1 MRGLKLIATVGI
13 AIVSSALLT
22 SYVMAAEPE
31 TNEPAAGSATSLQSY
46 EATKH
51 LNAGTIVE
59 LVTEGKKQVVQPA
72 TQPNMENMFG
82 VSVDQN
88 QLSIK
93 LSNSNLKNE
102 TYVTI
107 SGTYNV
113 LVSTQ
118 NGVIKKGDYVTLSS
132 IDGIGMRAD
141 TKQKTVLG
149 RAQAEFN
156 DQSVSVGT
164 STLKD
169 TSGKDNQKVSVG
181 SIPVAINITRN
192 PQIESTKVDVPEFL
206 QRLGQQIADKQV
218 SPVRI
223 YLSMAITAASIIIS
237 LVMLYSGVR
246 SAIVSIGRNP
256 MSKKSIFRAL
266 AEVILT
272 SLLILVIGLFAVYL
286 LLRL

>member
-1 MRGLKLIATVGI
+1 MAEGAT
-13 AIVSSALLT
+13 
-22 SYVMAAEPE
+22 
-31 TNEPAAGSATSLQSY
+31 NLQGYS
-46 EATKH
+46 ATKH
-51 LNAGTIVE
+51 LNIGTIVE
-59 LVTEGKKQVVQPA
+59 LTDAKSQTVQPA

-88 QLSIK
+88 QLSFK
-93 LSNSNLKNE
+93 LSNSKLKNE
-102 TYVTI
+102 TYVAI

-113 LVSTQ
+113 LVSDQ
-118 NGVIKKGDYVTLSS
+118 NGSINKGDYITMSA
-132 IDGIGMRAD
+132 IDGIGMLAD

-149 RAQAEFN
+149 RSQATF
-156 DQSVSVGT
+156 DGKSASLGQ

-169 TSGKDNQKVSVG
+169 KDGKTNQRVAVG
-181 SIPVAINITRN
+181 LIPVAINITRN

-206 QRLGQQIADKQV
+206 EKLGQQIAEKQV
-218 SPVRI
+218 SPIRI
-223 YLSMAITAASIIIS
+223 YLSMAITAASIIIA

-272 SLLILVIGLFAVYL
+272 SILILVIGLFAVYL

>member
-1 MRGLKLIATVGI
+1 MRGIKLIATVGI
-13 AIVSSALLT
+13 AISISLLVSSLA
-22 SYVMAAEPE
+22 MAEGA
-31 TNEPAAGSATSLQSY
+31 TNLQGYS
-46 EATKH
+46 ATKH
-51 LNAGTIVE
+51 LNIGTIVE
-59 LVTEGKKQVVQPA
+59 LTDAKSQTVQPA

-88 QLSIK
+88 QLSFK
-93 LSNSNLKNE
+93 LSNSKLKNE
-102 TYVTI
+102 TYVAI

-113 LVSTQ
+113 LVSDQ
-118 NGVIKKGDYVTLSS
+118 NGSINKGDYITMSA
-132 IDGIGMRAD
+132 IDGIGMLAD

-149 RAQAEFN
+149 RSQATF
-156 DQSVSVGT
+156 DGKSASLGQ

-169 TSGKDNQKVSVG
+169 KDGKTNQKVAVG
-181 SIPVAINITRN
+181 LIPVAINITRN

-206 QRLGQQIADKQV
+206 EKLGQQIAEKQV
-218 SPVRI
+218 SPIRI
-223 YLSMAITAASIIIS
+223 YLSMAITAASIIIA

-272 SLLILVIGLFAVYL
+272 SILILVIGLFAVYL

>member
-1 MRGLKLIATVGI
+1 MRGIKLIATVGI
-13 AIVSSALLT
+13 AISISLLVSSLA
-22 SYVMAAEPE
+22 MAEGA
-31 TNEPAAGSATSLQSY
+31 TNLQGYS
-46 EATKH
+46 ATKH
-51 LNAGTIVE
+51 LNIGTIVE
-59 LVTEGKKQVVQPA
+59 LTDAKSQTVQPA

-88 QLSIK
+88 QLSFK
-93 LSNSNLKNE
+93 LSNSKLKNE
-102 TYVTI
+102 TYVAI

-113 LVSTQ
+113 LVSDQ
-118 NGVIKKGDYVTLSS
+118 NGSINKGDYITMSA
-132 IDGIGMRAD
+132 IDGIGMLAD

-149 RAQAEFN
+149 RSQATF
-156 DQSVSVGT
+156 DGKSASLGQ

-169 TSGKDNQKVSVG
+169 KDGKTNQRVAVG
-181 SIPVAINITRN
+181 LIPVAINITRN

-206 QRLGQQIADKQV
+206 EKLGQQIAEKQV
-218 SPVRI
+218 SPIRI
-223 YLSMAITAASIIIS
+223 YLSMAITAASIIIA

-272 SLLILVIGLFAVYL
+272 SILILVIGLFAVYL

>member
-1 MRGLKLIATVGI
+1 MRGIKLIATVGI
-13 AIVSSALLT
+13 AIVTSLLVSSFA
-22 SYVMAAEPE
+22 MAE
-31 TNEPAAGSATSLQSY
+31 GATSLQSY
-46 EATKH
+46 SATKH
-51 LNAGTIVE
+51 LNIGTIVE
-59 LVTEGKKQVVQPA
+59 LTDSKTQTVQPA
-72 TQPNMENMFG
+72 TQPNMQNMFG

-88 QLSIK
+88 KLSFK
-93 LSNSNLKNE
+93 LSNSKLKNE
-102 TYVTI
+102 TYVAT

-118 NGVIKKGDYVTLSS
+118 NGEIKQGDYVTMSS
-132 IDGIGMRAD
+132 IEGVGMLAD
-141 TKQKTVLG
+141 TEQATVLG
-149 RAQAEFN
+149 RSQGQFN
-156 DQSVSVGT
+156 GQGASLGQ

-169 TSGKDNQKVSVG
+169 VDGKTNQQVSVG
-181 SIPVAINITRN
+181 LVPVAINITRN

-223 YLSMAITAASIIIS
+223 YLSMAITAASIIIA

-256 MSKKSIFRAL
+256 MTKKSIFRAL

-272 SLLILVIGLFAVYL
+272 SILILVIGLFAVYL